1 MRRCS
6 ALPKAQSAENREKT
20 EAIRAKVIML
30 GDTAEAHLRYYEV
43 IRQSAAQ
50 HVSLLP
56 VPTHMAAV
64 TAAKHCYAVL

>member
-1 MRRCS
+1 
-6 ALPKAQSAENREKT
+6 
-20 EAIRAKVIML
+20 ML
-30 GDTAEAHLRYYEV
+30 GDTAEAHLRFYEV